1 MECTLPACFKAYDI
15 RGRVPEQLHPQLAY
29 DIGRAFAAVYGVR
42 KVAVGRDIRLSG
54 PELCRALV
62 AGLVDSGVDVLD
74 LGICGTEEIYH
85 AAFSLEDRGGRR
97 RHYRHGQP

>member
-15 RGRVPEQLHPQLAY
+15 RGRVPEELHPQLAY

-54 PELCRALV
+54 PELSRALV
-62 AGLVDSGVDVLD
+62 AGLRGFGGGCPGSRD
-74 LGICGTEEIYH
+74 L
-85 AAFSLEDRGGRR
+85 
-97 RHYRHGQP
+97 RHGGNLPRRLQSGGSRGSTAA